1 MTASLFDHHR
11 KLLEDRAIA
20 PAVIQARG
28 YSSTTVP
35 GWLREEGFSHAVSE
49 RVPGL
54 VIPVRDVH
62 GDLRFS
68 QYRPDK
74 PRMRD
79 GKPAKYELPHRARLV
94 LDVPPPV
101 LTRLGS
107 PARPLW
113 ITEGPL
119 KADAAVSAGLDC
131 IATFGVWGW
140 RGRNGRGGKTALA
153 CWEDIALAGRTVYLV
168 PDSDAATNPK
178 VADAIGRLGA
188 MLASRDANVRYVYL
202 PTAADGGK
210 TGLDD
215 WLAVHGPDVD
225 GLLALA
231 ADEPPAPLRTH
242 GVQGTPGISGTPP
255 PRAVPVPADPA
266 ALLDELRGWLESYV
280 AFPSAHAAVAVTL
293 WAVHTHLVSRF
304 DSTGRLVLLSPEP
317 ECGKTR
323 VLELAELTCAG
334 AEMLNDASAAYLFR
348 RIGSPDAGPVTVLLD
363 ECDAIWKR
371 KGDEN
376 AEALRSIVN
385 AGHRKGATVGRVE
398 MNSHDAKLQRF
409 PVYAPAALAAK
420 GDPLPDTIMSRAV
433 VVRMRRRAPGQEVR
447 RYRQRITRPEGQEL
461 RGKLAAWAESV
472 AARVGDRW
480 PDLPDGVDDRPA
492 DVWEP
497 LVMVADLAGGDWPRL
512 ARDACTAL
520 VKGARE
526 DDQGITTRL
535 LADLQAVFGD
545 AEALWT
551 ETILDRLHKLEEA
564 PWGDWYGHPLN
575 PRDLAKLLKPYGIK
589 PGQVRKGEANR
600 QGYPRPPLADAWT
613 RYLPAQSPTTP
624 TTPTPLASHVGDVG
638 DVGDTPGGDGTTPL
652 WKDEDP
658 GQAAHH
664 AEPEDPPAEDPEP
677 PWPEGTLGAEASAPD
692 DDDASDDEY
701 PF

>member
-11 KLLEDRAIA
+11 KLLEDRAIE
-20 PAVIQARG
+20 PDVIKARG
-28 YSSTTVP
+28 YSSTALP
-35 GWLREEGFSHAVSE
+35 GWLHEEGFSHQVSKL
-49 RVPGL
+49 VPGL
-54 VIPVRDVH
+54 VIPVHDVH
-62 GDLRFS
+62 GQVRYH

-74 PRMRD
+74 PRIMQN
-79 GKPAKYELPHRARLV
+79 GKPAKYEIPARTRLV
-94 LDVPPPV
+94 LDVPPAV

-131 IATFGVWGW
+131 IAMTGVWAW

-153 CWEDIALAGRTVYLV
+153 DWEDIALAGRTVYLV
-168 PDSDAATNPK
+168 PDSDAAVNPK
-178 VADAIGRLGA
+178 VAEAIGRLGA

-231 ADEPPAPLRTH
+231 ADEPPAPVRTH
-242 GVQGTPGISGTPP
+242 GVQGTPGIPGTPP

-280 AFPSAHAAVAVTL
+280 AFPSVHAAVAVTL

-323 VLELAELTCAG
+323 VLELAELACAG

-348 RIGSPDAGPVTVLLD
+348 RIGSEDAGPVTVLLD

-447 RYRQRITRPEGQEL
+447 RYRERITRPEGKEL

-472 AARVGDRW
+472 AARVGDPW
-480 PDLPDGVDDRPA
+480 PDLPAGVDDRPA

-589 PGQVRKGEANR
+589 PGQVRRGEANR

-613 RYLPAQSPTTP
+613 RYLPAQSPTSP
-624 TTPTPLASHVGDVG
+624 TSPTPLASHVGDVG
-638 DVGDTPGGDGTTPL
+638 LVGDTPAG
-652 WKDEDP
+652 
-658 GQAAHH
+658 
-664 AEPEDPPAEDPEP
+664 DPEP
-677 PWPEGTLGAEASAPD
+677 LWPEDTIGAEASAPD
-692 DDDASDDEY
+692 DDDASDDDEY